1 MELTRFTDYSLR
13 TLIFVA
19 LKKGELVSVREIAN
33 AYAISENHLTK
44 VVHGLAKLDYLKTFQ
59 GRGGGISLG
68 KSPSEINVGK
78 IVREVEGIAV
88 VECLRKDGS
97 GTCCIAGVCK
107 LQSALRRAT
116 EAFLGELDKL
126 TLADLV
132 ENEGELSDRLGIE
145 GN

>member
-19 LKKGELVSVREIAN
+19 LKKGELVSVREIAA

-44 VVHGLAKLDYLKTFQ
+44 VVHGLAKLEYLKTFQ

-68 KSPSEINVGK
+68 KAPSEINVGT
-78 IVREVEGIAV
+78 IVREVEAIEV

-97 GTCCIAGVCK
+97 GTCCIAGICK
-107 LQSALRRAT
+107 LQNALRRAT
-116 EAFLGELDKL
+116 EVFLNELDQL

-132 ENEGELSDRLGIE
+132 QNESELNERLGIDQE
-145 GN
+145 